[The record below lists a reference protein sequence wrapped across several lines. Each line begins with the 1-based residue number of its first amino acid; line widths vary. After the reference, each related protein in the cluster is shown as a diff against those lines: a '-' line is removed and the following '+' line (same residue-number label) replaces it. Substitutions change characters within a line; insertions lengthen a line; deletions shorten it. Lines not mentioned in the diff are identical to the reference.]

1 MHVDRGRPRAGVA
14 ECYKTV
20 SFILSQPS
28 SDITQSSPF
37 KGMSGYAEFQ
47 VASQCKSI
55 VIFLIINHELSLQI
69 MSSEKSEEK
78 FLCQLISSVI
88 VSFEKKFVCQA
99 LQKLLNSFSI
109 HQPSKPI
116 NSYPGPEPPGTNL
129 VQEME

>member
-1 MHVDRGRPRAGVA
+1 MH
-14 ECYKTV
+14 KTV

-47 VASQCKSI
+47 VASQWISKSI

-69 MSSEKSEEK
+69 MSSEKSGEK

-88 VSFEKKFVCQA
+88 VSFEKKFVCQP